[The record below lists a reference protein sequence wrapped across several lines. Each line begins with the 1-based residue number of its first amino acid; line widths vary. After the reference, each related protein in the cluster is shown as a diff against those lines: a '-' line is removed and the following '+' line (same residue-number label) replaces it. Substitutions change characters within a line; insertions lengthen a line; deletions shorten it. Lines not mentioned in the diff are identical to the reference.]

1 MATSSVSPRHAKQAQ
16 TDGSDGDG
24 DSGTG
29 NNEYGTP
36 IWLIKRLQVYLP
48 GGLFDRDVAAGAE
61 GTQIA
66 RNRWTKEDD
75 ALAQPEWAGPQI
87 DSLLC
92 NPPYGGKIGPE
103 PFLRRLADAVD
114 PDDPTKADFAVSI
127 TRSDTTTEWFHEHLG
142 EATALWFHD
151 DRFEFISPDA
161 SGDAGFACTVALFG
175 EIPDGLLA
183 DLARDGQIYS
193 QDEIEPANPQPTL
206 DTFGSDDTDKPG
218 VPVVTTAETATTD
231 LSYAR
236 PSDYVHIELQE
247 NGLIGT
253 LPEEMTLQILPEGC
267 APNDGGTGV
276 ELDAIGVTDDGDDI
290 CAHLVS
296 GDSIPTEVSLT
307 IAVGMDGWRAAMPTE
322 VRITRSGDTPRHFHQ
337 EVLRGDPTETS
348 LPDRLSPS

>member
-1 MATSSVSPRHAKQAQ
+1 MATTSVPPRHTDRQAQ
-16 TDGSDGDG
+16 IDEQADTSDG

-36 IWLIKRLQVYLP
+36 IWFVERLQKHLP

-66 RNRWTKEDD
+66 RHKWTKEDD
-75 ALAQPEWAGPQI
+75 ALSQPQWAGPKI
-87 DSLLC
+87 DSLFC

-114 PDDPTKADFAVSI
+114 PDDPTKANFAVSI

-193 QDEIEPANPQPTL
+193 QDEIEAADPQPAL
-206 DTFGSDDTDKPG
+206 DTFGGDDTDKPG
-218 VPVVTTAETATTD
+218 VPVVTTDDTATTD

-236 PSDYVHIELQE
+236 PRDYIHVELRE
-247 NGLIGT
+247 NGLIGS
-253 LPEEMTLQILPEGC
+253 LPEELTLQVLPEGR

-276 ELDAIGVTDDGDDI
+276 ELHTTGITADGEDI
-290 CAHLVS
+290 CAQLRS
-296 GDSIPTEVSLT
+296 GDSIPGEVSLT
-307 IAVGMDGWRAAMPTE
+307 IAVDM
-322 VRITRSGDTPRHFHQ
+322 GDWELVTPAEIR
-337 EVLRGDPTETS
+337 V
-348 LPDRLSPS
+348 DRNGE